1 MARGFKRTE
10 EGTWVSPMGACFL
23 DAGRASVY
31 ANTIEKTYSTS
42 DRETLLRALHALT
55 DIPLPA
61 EVQAALEP
69 WPRRQE

>member
-1 MARGFKRTE
+1 
-10 EGTWVSPMGACFL
+10 
-23 DAGRASVY
+23 VY